1 MPTPHKKHKKLY
13 FSEGDAAALIQRYDA
28 TTVLTLLQEIAQYPG
43 SKIDWNELVRNTT
56 TGISNAREYQML
68 WRHLAYRD
76 ALPENPGDAEE
87 PLDDNSDVE
96 YELEALPPISADSAS
111 EATACVKVM
120 IASCMPSI
128 PSSSTIEAPLTVN
141 IPVCHS
147 SRTPNESSDPSN
159 LLQGP
164 SIIFPV
170 TVQRTP
176 LPTVSSTEGL
186 ETKGTVGGNMAS
198 KRKRWSEEEDNQLR
212 AAVQRWGEGNWTT
225 MAKGENFT
233 VKRTGVQLSQRWK
246 FLRTK
251 QDSTIL
257 GTNSVPSR
265 CTPAVQKATN
275 DALQQATNNA
285 LSCALGGKFAA
296 PGATNPAGISF
307 NKSVN
312 SSVQPCNI
320 VEAPIVCKNLVP
332 TQNLSQKAVIGS
344 CDHHAKSKS
353 ILEKT
358 VVKCNPTLDSIVK
371 TNTIA
376 SGARNVSSSNT
387 VSQFKVAQTSSS
399 LVKPTI
405 PVALCSNPKLPNVRT
420 DSSVA
425 PALVPSKSVAVVTS
439 HASCVSTI
447 KPVSSMLKS
456 SHVALSKLSEP
467 DKHVTYV
474 VNKVVPVKQ
483 EVIATDEF
491 KVPVPSPTSKDKV
504 QAYETSTVTTNKNRM
519 PVQSIFNKGRED
531 LNQDKGINLPFNKG
545 GETSTTKNTSVE
557 ISNDNAV
564 SQNSGECQD
573 QGTVKV
579 TENRQVA
586 TDSKIDGS
594 QSLDQEKNINLY
606 EQ

>member
-1 MPTPHKKHKKLY
+1 MPSSDKKQKKIY

-28 TTVLTLLQEIAQYPG
+28 RTVLTLLQEIAQYPG
-43 SKIDWNELVRNTT
+43 SKIDWNELVRKTT

-76 ALPENPGDAEE
+76 DLPENPGDAEE

-96 YELEALPPISADSAS
+96 YELEALPPISAESAS

-120 IASCMPSI
+120 IASRMPSI
-128 PSSSTIEAPLTVN
+128 PNSSTIEAPLTVN

-147 SRTPNESSDPSN
+147 SRTRNESSEPSN
-159 LLQGP
+159 LLQGS

-176 LPTVSSTEGL
+176 LPTVSSTEGI
-186 ETKGTVGGNMAS
+186 EAKGTVGGNLAS
-198 KRKRWSEEEDNQLR
+198 KRKRWSEEEDDQLR

-225 MAKGENFT
+225 MAKGENFS

-251 QDSTIL
+251 QDSTNL

-265 CTPAVQKATN
+265 CTAAVQKATN

-296 PGATNPAGISF
+296 PGATNPASISF

-312 SSVQPCNI
+312 SSVQPCNT
-320 VEAPIVCKNLVP
+320 VEAPIGRSNLVP
-332 TQNLSQKAVIGS
+332 TQNLSQKAVLGS
-344 CDHHAKSKS
+344 NDAKSKS

-358 VVKCNPTLDSIVK
+358 VVKCNPTLDSKVK

-376 SGARNVSSSNT
+376 SAARIVSSSNT

-399 LVKPTI
+399 LAKPTI

-425 PALVPSKSVAVVTS
+425 PALVPSKSDAVATS
-439 HASCVSTI
+439 HASCVSTV
-447 KPVSSMLKS
+447 KPVSSTLKS
-456 SHVALSKLSEP
+456 SPVALSKLSEP
-467 DKHVTYV
+467 DKHVPSV

-491 KVPVPSPTSKDKV
+491 KVPVPCPTSKDKV
-504 QAYETSTVTTNKNRM
+504 QAYETSTLTNNNNHM
-519 PVQSIFNKGRED
+519 PVQSNINKGRQD
-531 LNQDKGINLPFNKG
+531 LNQDKVINLPFNKG
-545 GETSTTKNTSVE
+545 GETSVKNASGE
-557 ISNDNAV
+557 ISNDKAA
-564 SQNSGECQD
+564 SQNSEECED

-586 TDSKIDGS
+586 TDSKIRGV
-594 QSLDQEKNINLY
+594 KV
-606 EQ
+606 